1 MGPGKL
7 SGKADEFSGGG
18 GGNSDDLIFS
28 RWFLSTLKFCLVHQ
42 SVKDTAYRV
51 MRWEE
56 QL

>member
-7 SGKADEFSGGG
+7 SGKADEFSGRGG
-18 GGNSDDLIFS
+18 EGNSDDLIFS

-51 MRWEE
+51 MR
-56 QL
+56 

>member
-18 GGNSDDLIFS
+18 GGGNNVDLILS
-28 RWFLSTLKFCLVHQ
+28 RWFLSTLQFCLVHQ

-51 MRWEE
+51 MR
-56 QL
+56 

>member
-18 GGNSDDLIFS
+18 GGGGNSDDFTFY
-28 RWFLSTLKFCLVHQ
+28 RGFLSTLQFCLVHQ

-51 MRWEE
+51 MR
-56 QL
+56 

>member
-18 GGNSDDLIFS
+18 GESKSDELTFS

-51 MRWEE
+51 MR
-56 QL
+56 

>member
-18 GGNSDDLIFS
+18 GGGGGKSDDLTFS
-28 RWFLSTLKFCLVHQ
+28 RWFLSTLQFCLVHQ

-51 MRWEE
+51 MR
-56 QL
+56 